1 MPKVYQGLVHR
12 ALVFH
17 PFKKRGVEKTR
28 INIACRRITQ
38 VASVGGLEYNEG
50 VYLLGYTLVPSSL
63 QFSLEL
69 VHVRASSTSATAYGV
84 ITKLEDDDDVDV
96 FHCRPGYGANVE
108 PSRFRPGSSRLIPL
122 SSCVRSRGS
131 SERTL
136 GAGWRR
142 LCG

>member
-50 VYLLGYTLVPSSL
+50 VYPLGYTLVLSSL
-63 QFSLEL
+63 QCRARARSSEFNECNCLWRHNQARGRWRRRRVSL
-69 VHVRASSTSATAYGV
+69 SA
-84 ITKLEDDDDVDV
+84 
-96 FHCRPGYGANVE
+96 RYGANME
-108 PSRFRPGSSRLIPL
+108 PSRFRSGSSRLIPL
-122 SSCVRSRGS
+122 SSRVRFRGS

-136 GAGWRR
+136 GVG
-142 LCG
+142 

>member
-1 MPKVYQGLVHR
+1 M
-12 ALVFH
+12 
-17 PFKKRGVEKTR
+17 
-28 INIACRRITQ
+28 
-38 VASVGGLEYNEG
+38 GGLEYNEG

-122 SSCVRSRGS
+122 SVYAPAGHPSVH
-131 SERTL
+131 L
-136 GAGWRR
+136 GRVEDVYVGKPRR
-142 LCG
+142 LRRIFREDSSAHDLV